1 MVGYLYCHTIFIL
14 GSTEIRGGVREKKTL
29 IVSCLE
35 CLTRLLLFTTV
46 EFERLPYSPDLKM
59 VLIFLLR
66 KSSKRVQ
73 CSNEFMFNSHVA
85 YMAGVR
91 KRRGR
96 ELGLGLGLGLPHHCN
111 ELHLAKNGLRNIPL
125 NDLMKLSDVHVTM
138 F

>member
-1 MVGYLYCHTIFIL
+1 
-14 GSTEIRGGVREKKTL
+14 
-29 IVSCLE
+29 
-35 CLTRLLLFTTV
+35 
-46 EFERLPYSPDLKM
+46 
-59 VLIFLLR
+59 
-66 KSSKRVQ
+66 
-73 CSNEFMFNSHVA
+73 MFNSHVA

-125 NDLMKLSDVHVTM
+125 NDLMKLSDEHVTM